1 MTGAFNRF
9 STSKL
14 QRRDPCECTRPN
26 GLEWSH
32 VPSEWHLDHYDLFV
46 ERLRQVT
53 RAWQLLPSFPPF
65 FSFLNKKKK
74 ATIFDVLKR
83 YSLVKWTMALQ
94 RRVLE
99 AVNSQM
105 KQPFTNI
112 WNLKKKEGF
121 ICSWSVWNVLLWL
134 AADRLANSDASYQTV
149 LEHLSVQ
156 ARQTTDKPSSHLAAS
171 LDSVKLHQSKLYSL
185 ASLASFILKPPKLLA

>member
-1 MTGAFNRF
+1 MWVHHTKWAGMVP
-9 STSKL
+9 
-14 QRRDPCECTRPN
+14 D
-26 GLEWSH
+26 

-46 ERLRQVT
+46 ERPRQVT
-53 RAWQLLPSFPPF
+53 RAWWLLPSFPFF
-65 FSFLNKKKK
+65 FSFFLIKK
-74 ATIFDVLKR
+74 ATIFDVLKI

-94 RRVLE
+94 TGVLK

-112 WNLKKKEGF
+112 WNKKKGF

-134 AADRLANSDASYQTV
+134 AADRLANSDAGYRTV

-156 ARQTTDKPSSHLAAS
+156 ARQTMDEPSSHPSASGFTEAA
-171 LDSVKLHQSKLYSL
+171 
-185 ASLASFILKPPKLLA
+185 